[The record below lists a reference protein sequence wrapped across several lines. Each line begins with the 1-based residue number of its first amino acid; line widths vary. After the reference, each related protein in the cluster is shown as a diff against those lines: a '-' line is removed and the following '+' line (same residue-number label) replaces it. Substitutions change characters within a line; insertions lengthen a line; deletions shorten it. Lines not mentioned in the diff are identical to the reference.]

1 MQRAA
6 AAPVAD
12 LGAIVGAGGLVVL
25 APHPDD
31 ESLGCGGLLRAAAM
45 AGRRISVVAI
55 TDGRLSH
62 RHSPTVDADA
72 LAALRTAELEAA
84 VAALHPTIR
93 LVQLGYPD
101 GGAPHEAAAAVRIAS
116 IVDAAG
122 ATALVASWGGDPH
135 PDHEATA
142 TLGRHVSHLRP
153 ALRRWS
159 YPIWGRF
166 APGAGHLAEHVPIVR
181 FETEPYRDA
190 KAAAIACHR
199 SQMTALIDD
208 DPTGFVMDPGMQ
220 AHFIAYPEVFLA
232 D

>member
-1 MQRAA
+1 VITLGPLMQRAA
-6 AAPVAD
+6 VAPVAD
-12 LGAIVGAGGLVVL
+12 LEGIIGEGGLVVL

-31 ESLGCGGLLRAAAM
+31 ESLGCGALLRAAARS
-45 AGRRISVVAI
+45 GRQCCVVVV

-72 LAALRTAELEAA
+72 LAALRAKEVTAA

-93 LVQLGYPD
+93 LVQFRYPD
-101 GGAPHEAAAAVRIAS
+101 CSAPSDPAVGARLALIPDEV
-116 IVDAAG
+116 G
-122 ATALVASWGGDPH
+122 ATALAVA
-135 PDHEATA
+135 T
-142 TLGRHVSHLRP
+142 VRP
-153 ALRRWS
+153 ALRHWS

-166 APGAGHLAEHVPIVR
+166 ALAQTCSLRDAPIVR
-181 FETEPYRDA
+181 FATDAYREA

-208 DPTGFVMDPGMQ
+208 DPTGFVMDPAMQ
-220 AHFIAYPEVFLA
+220 THFLAHPEVFIA